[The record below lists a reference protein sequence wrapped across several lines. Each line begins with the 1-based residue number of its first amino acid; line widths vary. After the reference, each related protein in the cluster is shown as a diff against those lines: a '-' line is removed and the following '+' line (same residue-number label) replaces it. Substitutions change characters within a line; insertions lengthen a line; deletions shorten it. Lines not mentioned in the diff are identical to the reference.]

1 MFADAELAFFF
12 FHIDHNSQHH
22 LPVQLCFATPLNNW
36 NVCQE
41 HSGDRIFSSIFLLS
55 LQSAINNFPYVSL
68 HWSSKMLWDVDE
80 SPWKQIFYPL
90 PQCAGFSISSL
101 CAFWRNVFHFLE
113 NCLTAS
119 PTNRL
124 LSMCIRIVAPN
135 EHFLTF
141 HTRSLWPFCSFLSVT
156 LDGIREN

>member
-1 MFADAELAFFF
+1 MLTRQSREFNNPEKDSCLLTLSFFS

-68 HWSSKMLWDVDE
+68 QPEKLENALRCRRESLKTNFLSS
-80 SPWKQIFYPL
+80 
-90 PQCAGFSISSL
+90 PQCAGFSISLL
-101 CAFWRNVFHFLE
+101 CAFWRNFFHFLE
-113 NCLTAS
+113 NCLAAS
-119 PTNRL
+119 STNRL
-124 LSMCIRIVAPN
+124 LSMCIRTARPQMSI
-135 EHFLTF
+135 F
-141 HTRSLWPFCSFLSVT
+141 
-156 LDGIREN
+156 